1 MINLTDQMK
10 KRNEWLWDNRGRKR
24 ESLAE
29 ECGLSESRVKHILA
43 EIRKEK
49 NELQNAMRKSETSQT

>member
-1 MINLTDQMK
+1 MINIREQLQ
-10 KRNEWLWDNRGRKR
+10 KRNEWLWENRGRKR
-24 ESLAE
+24 EDLAN

-49 NELQNAMRKSETSQT
+49 REDQNSMRKESS

>member
-1 MINLTDQMK
+1 MK

-24 ESLAE
+24 TVIAD
-29 ECGLSESRVKHILA
+29 ECGLSESRVKHIRA

-49 NELQNAMRKSETSQT
+49 RNDQVCNAIRKETPRIT

>member
-1 MINLTDQMK
+1 MINLREQLQ
-10 KRNEWLWDNRGRKR
+10 KRNEWLWENRGRKR
-24 ESLAE
+24 LVLAN

-49 NELQNAMRKSETSQT
+49 REKKPRP